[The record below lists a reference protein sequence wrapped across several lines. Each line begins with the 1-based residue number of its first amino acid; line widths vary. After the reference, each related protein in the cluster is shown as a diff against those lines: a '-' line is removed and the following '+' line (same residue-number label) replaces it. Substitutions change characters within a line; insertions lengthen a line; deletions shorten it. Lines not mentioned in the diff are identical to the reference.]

1 MVGLLAWGTAF
12 AEEATDEGQQ
22 AAPVAAEVG
31 QPAKA
36 GPSGI
41 PLYDGP
47 SYSNIDSTQGDVNN
61 IPREFHAFQHRPVDE
76 VGYSPLTLED
86 FRFPVRAARSAS
98 SCWSAS
104 PCRRTA

>member
-1 MVGLLAWGTAF
+1 MVNLRNVSIVGRSMRYLFLGLMVCLLAWGSAF
-12 AEEATDEGQQ
+12 AEEATDEGQTDAAA
-22 AAPVAAEVG
+22 AAPVAFEVG

-76 VGYSPLTLED
+76 VGYSPL
-86 FRFPVRAARSAS
+86 
-98 SCWSAS
+98 
-104 PCRRTA
+104 